1 MHAIF
6 GGFIAGL
13 IVPHER
19 GFDIAL
25 VEKMEDIVSLLF
37 IPLVGAPLLGCESAL
52 NFEQYFTLSG
62 LKTDFSYLNTV
73 RLIPFLNRW
82 LLTLISGHHLCVNIT
97 IPSRASTYASAGGY
111 VVLIC
116 VVAFFGKFV
125 GCGVSAKLCGFDWRE
140 SATIGMLMSC
150 KGCVH
155 HHTLCCLN

>member
-52 NFEQYFTLSG
+52 NLDSTL
-62 LKTDFSYLNTV
+62 
-73 RLIPFLNRW
+73 
-82 LLTLISGHHLCVNIT
+82 LCLV
-97 IPSRASTYASAGGY
+97 
-111 VVLIC
+111 
-116 VVAFFGKFV
+116 
-125 GCGVSAKLCGFDWRE
+125 
-140 SATIGMLMSC
+140 
-150 KGCVH
+150 
-155 HHTLCCLN
+155 